1 MSNTTNTPSVKAKI
15 TWINANAADARKAT
29 ASVTIGDAF
38 QVHGISVFQGKNG
51 TFLSMPQRQVTDK
64 NGQKK
69 FVDIAHPVTA
79 EMRKAITDTV
89 LNAYSQKMGMANEA
103 SYQTESGDAQS
114 SPSSGDANDE
124 DSLPEEILPPDD
136 TEEDMDMDESFAPI
150 MGQMS

>member
-1 MSNTTNTPSVKAKI
+1 
-15 TWINANAADARKAT
+15 
-29 ASVTIGDAF
+29 
-38 QVHGISVFQGKNG
+38 
-51 TFLSMPQRQVTDK
+51 
-64 NGQKK
+64 
-69 FVDIAHPVTA
+69 
-79 EMRKAITDTV
+79 MRKAITDTV